1 MPAPSLTPDT
11 VVRLVPGIVEVSVG
25 GALVLYEPGG
35 DRYVRLNST
44 AAELWRALAEP
55 IKLQQLAQGL
65 TDAYGLEASIAARD
79 TRAAVGRLIAREMV
93 TVVSAGF

>member
-1 MPAPSLTPDT
+1 MPAPSLTPAT
-11 VVRLVPGIVEVSVG
+11 VLRQVSEIVEVSVG

-55 IKLQQLAQGL
+55 TQLQQLARGL
-65 TDAYGLEASIAARD
+65 TDAYSIEAAIAVRD
-79 TRAAVGRLIAREMV
+79 TRAAVEQLIAREIV
-93 TVVSAGF
+93 TVVSAPV